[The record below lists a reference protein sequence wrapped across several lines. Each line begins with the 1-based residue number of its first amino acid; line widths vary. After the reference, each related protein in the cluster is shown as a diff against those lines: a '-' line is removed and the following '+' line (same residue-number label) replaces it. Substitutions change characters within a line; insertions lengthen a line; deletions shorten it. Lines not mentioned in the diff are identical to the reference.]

1 MNYEHWIRHFEVN
14 RSHRPEPE
22 WDAPMSLPEQKR
34 AALAKSLAEYQLGD
48 GGGECRLIGFDA
60 EKARGVH
67 PDAAKVIDL
76 WFREEAEHSR
86 LLGCG
91 LRRIGGVFLTST
103 FGFRWFNRIRC
114 WFGAQFEM
122 LVLLVVEIVSTGYY
136 RLIQRHC
143 DDAPIAAMC
152 GLILRDESGHI
163 VFHRDRL
170 GSKNAD
176 WSRGWR
182 ASAIRALGLGCM
194 SFLWP
199 SHGKWLSVIGAS
211 FRELREIV
219 RSETDLFLASVANY
233 RAKEILKESRIPSV
247 SRTQTMKTETTKTQ
261 EAAA

>member
-1 MNYEHWIRHFEVN
+1 MNYAHWIRHFEVN
-14 RSHRPEPE
+14 ARNRPEPDWNSE
-22 WDAPMSLPEQKR
+22 FTLPEPKR

-60 EKARGVH
+60 ENARGVH
-67 PDAAKVIDL
+67 PDAAKVIDM

-91 LRRIGGVFLTST
+91 LRRISGTFLTTT
-103 FGFRWFNRIRC
+103 FGFRWFNRIRN

-143 DDAPIAAMC
+143 DDVPIAQMC
-152 GLILRDESGHI
+152 GLILRDEASHI

-170 GSKNAD
+170 GSKPAD

-182 ASAIRALGLGCM
+182 ANAIGMLGIGCM
-194 SFLWP
+194 SFLWLT
-199 SHGKWLSVIGAS
+199 HGRWLGAIGGT
-211 FRELREIV
+211 FTELRNEV
-219 RSETDLFLASVANY
+219 RIETEKFLESVAAY
-233 RAKEILKESRIPSV
+233 RTKHFLKDSPISPV
-247 SRTQTMKTETTKTQ
+247 SEHEMKTETNKTT

>member
-1 MNYEHWIRHFEVN
+1 MNYAHWIRHFEVN
-14 RSHRPEPE
+14 RNHRPEPD
-22 WDAPMSLPEQKR
+22 WAAPLDIPEAKR

-60 EKARGVH
+60 ANARSVH
-67 PDAAKVIDL
+67 PDAAQVIDS
-76 WFREEAEHSR
+76 WFREEVEHSR

-91 LRRIGGVFLTST
+91 LRRIGGVFLKTT

-152 GLILRDESGHI
+152 ALILRDEAGHI

-170 GSKNAD
+170 AAKNAD

-182 ASAIRALGLGCM
+182 ALILRALGVGCM
-194 SFLWP
+194 SFLWL
-199 SHGKWLSVIGAS
+199 SHGRWLSAIDGTLGELSGEIRAEMAAFLQSLRDRRKSTSARAGFVCGA
-211 FRELREIV
+211 
-219 RSETDLFLASVANY
+219 APVAGG
-233 RAKEILKESRIPSV
+233 K
-247 SRTQTMKTETTKTQ
+247 
-261 EAAA
+261 

>member
-1 MNYEHWIRHFEVN
+1 MNYAHWIRHFEVN
-14 RSHRPEPE
+14 HNNRPEPD
-22 WDAPMSLPEQKR
+22 WGAPLDIPEVKR

-48 GGGECRLIGFDA
+48 GGGECRLIGYDA
-60 EKARGVH
+60 ANARGVH
-67 PDAAKVIDL
+67 PDAAKVIDM

-91 LRRIGGVFLTST
+91 LRRIGGVFLTTT

-152 GLILRDESGHI
+152 ALILRDEAGHI

-170 GSKNAD
+170 AAKDAN

-182 ASAIRALGLGCM
+182 ALVLRALGVCCM
-194 SFLWP
+194 SFLWL
-199 SHGKWLSVIGAS
+199 SHGRWLRVIDGSLGELSGEIRSEMSAFLLS
-211 FRELREIV
+211 LRERKVVLGRKSAMTGLLTV
-219 RSETDLFLASVANY
+219 R
-233 RAKEILKESRIPSV
+233 
-247 SRTQTMKTETTKTQ
+247 
-261 EAAA
+261 